1 MTFLSAPLTAPPC
14 GPETTC
20 LRRLSAPPARSLVA
34 SAA

>member
-1 MTFLSAPLTAPPC
+1 MTVLSAPLTAPPC

-20 LRRLSAPPARSLVA
+20 LRRPSAPAARSRAA